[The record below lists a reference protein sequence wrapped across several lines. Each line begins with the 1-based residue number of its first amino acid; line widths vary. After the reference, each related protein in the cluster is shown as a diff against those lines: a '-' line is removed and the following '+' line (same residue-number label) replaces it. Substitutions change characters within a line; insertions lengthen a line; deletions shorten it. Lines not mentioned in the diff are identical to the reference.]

1 MQSDQKQDPLLE
13 YGHEMATALFVVSL
27 VIGIA
32 MVFYDAFTNGV
43 SGVRI
48 LPAVIV
54 AGIGSAAAWGIL
66 ILRKRRERALRPSWM
81 GTTTQW
87 QNKMKERVAPPS
99 DGTPPTPPSTERRGQ
114 DA

>member
-1 MQSDQKQDPLLE
+1 MSADKQSDPLLE
-13 YGHEMATALFVVSL
+13 YGHEMATALLVVSL

-32 MVFYDAFTNGV
+32 MVFYDAFTSGVNGV
-43 SGVRI
+43 RL

-54 AGIGSAAAWGIL
+54 AGVGSAAAWGVL

-87 QNKMKERVAPPS
+87 QNKIKEKTS
-99 DGTPPTPPSTERRGQ
+99 PTAEKE
-114 DA
+114 

>member
-43 SGVRI
+43 NGVRL

-66 ILRKRRERALRPSWM
+66 IVRKRRERALRPSWM

-87 QNKMKERVAPPS
+87 QNKMKERVSPS
-99 DGTPPTPPSTERRGQ
+99 VDGTPSAAGS
-114 DA
+114 